1 MKESIPPIRI
11 LLLVTMI
18 GSIVL
23 ALPFTIDST
32 KTAGLATEEAMEPP
46 DVESG
51 YIEVTDGRIFYDSTG
66 QGPAIVMIHDGL
78 LHRETWNDQF
88 AAFATHHR
96 VIRWDR
102 RGYGRSDK
110 AKAPFSDLDDLYR
123 VVKALKV
130 ERATLI
136 GCSAGSLLA
145 IDFALEHPEMVSGL
159 VLVGPIVSGLE
170 FSEHFNTRG
179 NRGKP
184 GKDASVEQRI
194 AYWTSKDAWIMAAES
209 VAAKQKMKSLLAA
222 NPQNLTGSGQYARWP
237 AQPALGRLPQIKVPT
252 LIVAGE
258 SDIPDVHT
266 HIGAIQAG
274 IAGSKRVVLTNSGH
288 LPQIEVPEVFNRVVL
303 EFLNTIK

>member
-1 MKESIPPIRI
+1 MKHNIPPIRL

-18 GSIVL
+18 SSIVL
-23 ALPFTIDST
+23 GLPFTIDSA
-32 KTAGLATEEAMEPP
+32 KTAELATEATMEFS

-51 YIEVTDGRIFYDSTG
+51 YIEVNEGRIFYDSTG

-88 AAFATHHR
+88 TAFATHHR

-110 AKAPFSDLDDLYR
+110 ATAPFSDLDDMYR

-145 IDFALEHPEMVSGL
+145 IDFALEHPEIVSGL

-184 GKDASVEQRI
+184 GRDASVEQRI
-194 AYWTSKDAWIMAAES
+194 AYWTSKDAWIMAPES
-209 VAAKQKMKSLLAA
+209 VAARQKMK
-222 NPQNLTGSGQYARWP
+222 
-237 AQPALGRLPQIKVPT
+237 
-252 LIVAGE
+252 
-258 SDIPDVHT
+258 
-266 HIGAIQAG
+266 
-274 IAGSKRVVLTNSGH
+274 
-288 LPQIEVPEVFNRVVL
+288 
-303 EFLNTIK
+303 